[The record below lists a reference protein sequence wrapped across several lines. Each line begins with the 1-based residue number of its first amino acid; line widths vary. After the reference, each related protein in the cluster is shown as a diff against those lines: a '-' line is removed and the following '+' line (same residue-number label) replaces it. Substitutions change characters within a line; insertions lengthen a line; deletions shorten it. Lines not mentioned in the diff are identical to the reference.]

1 MMPRTKSDKRG
12 PQRTCVACRE
22 VKDKREMVRI
32 VRLPD
37 GKVSIDPS
45 GRLSGRGAY
54 VCSSPGCWKVCFSGN
69 QLDHVLKI
77 KIAPDERDRL
87 LAEARSLMGGD

>member
-1 MMPRTKSDKRG
+1 MPRMKSSKRG

-54 VCSSPGCWKVCFSGN
+54 ICSRSDCWQACLSGN
-69 QLDHVLKI
+69 QIDHVLKI

-87 LAEARSLMGGD
+87 LAEVRSLIGGD

>member
-1 MMPRTKSDKRG
+1 LFKSWLLEG
-12 PQRTCVACRE
+12 
-22 VKDKREMVRI
+22 
-32 VRLPD
+32 LF
-37 GKVSIDPS
+37 
-45 GRLSGRGAY
+45 L
-54 VCSSPGCWKVCFSGN
+54 GN